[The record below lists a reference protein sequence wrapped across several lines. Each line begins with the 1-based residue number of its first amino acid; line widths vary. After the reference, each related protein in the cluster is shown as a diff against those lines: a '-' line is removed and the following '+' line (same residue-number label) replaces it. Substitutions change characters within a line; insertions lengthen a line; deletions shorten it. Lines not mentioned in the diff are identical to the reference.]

1 MSISLNTLKLHNE
14 RLNELVDKL
23 EQNFGWNPIHP
34 KEDIQSIMYRAGQA
48 SVIDYIKSIQEDE
61 I

>member
-1 MSISLNTLKLHNE
+1 MAISLNTLKLHNE

-23 EQNFGWNPIHP
+23 EQNFGWKPIHP
-34 KEDIQSIMYRAGQA
+34 KEDIQSIMYRAGQG